1 MFKICC
7 SMDMLEKLKSY
18 TAKHR
23 LDDDA
28 DKNVLI
34 CTKVAL
40 NLSNRI
46 MGYEENKEFSNEEI
60 DKIEQALNEDR
71 HKTKIYRTKDGKHY
85 ALEPILNDGRYCNE
99 KECDVAGI
107 YSIPKEYKMFISG
120 GRLCFEDEISLI
132 NNNGEPAIGI
142 YKYKSTESGF
152 KFKLSDKIEL
162 MKVQSDAVKYKKTM
176 KDIEKNLN
184 ETKENDRDTQV
195 KDKEQINKIYELCQ
209 EIIHLNNMY
218 ENSGVK
224 YYFDYDGTIEL
235 LDKTKEKIESS
246 LRCLRPGNLPDDI
259 VWCENVDLDYSFDP
273 FVYDG
278 SMNIKDFKKVQAAS
292 LKDLGE
298 SSKINVKNYSSKSPN
313 NRDFER

>member
-23 LDDDA
+23 SDDDA

-60 DKIEQALNEDR
+60 DKIEQALNENKD
-71 HKTKIYRTKDGKHY
+71 KTKIYRTKDRKHY
-85 ALEPILNDGRYCNE
+85 ALEPILNDGRYCDE

-107 YSIPKEYKMFISG
+107 YSIPKEFKIFISG

-142 YKYKSTESGF
+142 YKYKSTESGL
-152 KFKLSDKIEL
+152 KFKLSEKIKL
-162 MKVQSDAVKYKKTM
+162 MKVQSDVVKYKKTM

-184 ETKENDRDTQV
+184 DIKYNDKDKQV
-195 KDKEQINKIYELCQ
+195 KYKVDGKKI
-209 EIIHLNNMY
+209 
-218 ENSGVK
+218 
-224 YYFDYDGTIEL
+224 
-235 LDKTKEKIESS
+235 
-246 LRCLRPGNLPDDI
+246 
-259 VWCENVDLDYSFDP
+259 
-273 FVYDG
+273 FVQ
-278 SMNIKDFKKVQAAS
+278 K
-292 LKDLGE
+292 GE
-298 SSKINVKNYSSKSPN
+298 
-313 NRDFER
+313 